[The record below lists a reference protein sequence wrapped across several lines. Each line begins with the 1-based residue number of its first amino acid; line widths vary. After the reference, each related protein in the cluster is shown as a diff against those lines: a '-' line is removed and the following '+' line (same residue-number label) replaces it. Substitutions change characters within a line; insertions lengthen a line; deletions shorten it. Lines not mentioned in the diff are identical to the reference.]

1 MSPAWSLSLGL
12 MMTLAGW
19 GAARAVAGAGINRPV
34 LILIHDGLVPLGT
47 FFVILLASGRPL
59 LGGAVALGAFGGFA
73 FADKVK
79 RSVLREPIVFTD
91 MSEVVELFR
100 HPQFYLPF
108 AGTGRVIAGAV
119 FVILAYAAILLA
131 FRPVFAVSAEW
142 SLSILVATLAL
153 ILFWANGPIG
163 IWARLLRRFRPDGD
177 PLTDARRFGPF
188 AMIGCYG
195 IIARAE
201 RQTRRAAAPAVGLG
215 IKLAQSPPVVL
226 VQSESFFDVA
236 RLGLGEETLPAFHA
250 AHRTGQ
256 WGRLS
261 VPCWG
266 ANTTRTEFSVLT
278 GLGQVEA
285 GYDILNPYH
294 AFADKPLPSLGRFFK
309 NRGYRTV
316 CIHPFDLSF
325 YGRRRIMPLLGFD
338 EVIGQAVFAGAA
350 GRRGYVTD
358 AAVAETVVQLLAQP
372 GRPLFVFVISMENHG
387 PWSQGMDLPA
397 ALRAVRDRNADDG
410 LGDYLDTLKG
420 ADAMIALLTAALER
434 DGRNGLLGFYGDHMP
449 SLPRAF
455 AALGFA
461 ESDTDYLLW
470 RPDAGAPARRDI
482 AAEALPHA
490 LLTMLQS

>member
-1 MSPAWSLSLGL
+1 MSAAWSLSLGL
-12 MMTLAGW
+12 LMTLAGW
-19 GAARAVAGAGINRPV
+19 GAARAVAGAGLNRP
-34 LILIHDGLVPLGT
+34 LMLLLHDALVPLGT
-47 FFVILLASGRPL
+47 FLVVLLMSGRPL

-79 RSVLREPIVFTD
+79 RAVLREPIVFTD

-119 FVILAYAAILLA
+119 LVVAAYVAILLA
-131 FRPVFAVSAEW
+131 FRPVFSVSAEW
-142 SLSILVATLAL
+142 SLSIAVATLAL
-153 ILFWANGPIG
+153 ILFWAKGPLDV
-163 IWARLLRRFRPDGD
+163 WARLLRRLRPDGD
-177 PLTDARRFGPF
+177 PIADARRFGPF

-201 RQTRRAAAPAVGLG
+201 RAARRAAAPAVGLG
-215 IKLAQSPPVVL
+215 ITLAQKPPVVL

-236 RLGLGEETLPAFHA
+236 RLGLGEDSLPAFHA
-250 AHRTGQ
+250 ARRAGQ

-261 VPCWG
+261 VNCWG

-294 AFADKPLPSLGRFFK
+294 AFTDKPVPSLVRFFK

-316 CIHPFDLSF
+316 CIHPFDLRF
-325 YGRRRIMPLLGFD
+325 YGRERVMPLLGFD
-338 EVIGQAVFAGAA
+338 EVMGQADFPGAA

-358 AAVAETVVQLLAQP
+358 AAVAEAVAGLLAQP
-372 GRPLFVFVISMENHG
+372 GRPVFVFVISMENHG
-387 PWSQGMDLPA
+387 PWTDKK
-397 ALRAVRDRNADDG
+397 ADDG

-420 ADAMIALLTAALER
+420 ADAMIARLTDALKR

-455 AALGFA
+455 AALNFS

-470 RPDAGAPARRDI
+470 RPNAGEPARRDI

-490 LLTMLQS
+490 LLTLLQS

>member
-1 MSPAWSLSLGL
+1 
-12 MMTLAGW
+12 MTLAGW
-19 GAARAVAGAGINRPV
+19 GAARAVAGAGLNRPV
-34 LILIHDGLVPLGT
+34 LILMHDGLVPLGT
-47 FFVILLASGRPL
+47 FFVILMATGRPL
-59 LGGAVALGAFGGFA
+59 LAGAIALGAFGGFA

-79 RSVLREPIVFTD
+79 RAVLREPIVFTD

-108 AGTGRVIAGAV
+108 AGTGRVIAGSGLVVA
-119 FVILAYAAILLA
+119 AYAAILVA
-131 FRPVFAVSAEW
+131 FRPVFLVSAEW
-142 SLSILVATLAL
+142 SLSILLATLAL
-153 ILFWANGPIG
+153 ILFWAKGPLG
-163 IWARLLRRFRPDGD
+163 FWARLLRGWRPNGD
-177 PLTDARRFGPF
+177 PLIDARRFGPF

-201 RQTRRAAAPAVGLG
+201 RQTRRAVAPAIGLG
-215 IKLAQSPPVVL
+215 IKLAQKPPVIL

-236 RLGLGEETLPAFHA
+236 RLGLGEETLPAYHA
-250 AHRTGQ
+250 SRGAGQ

-294 AFADKPLPSLGRFFK
+294 AFTDRPVTSLARFFK

-325 YGRRRIMPLLGFD
+325 YGRQRVMPLLGFD
-338 EVIGQAVFAGAA
+338 EVIGEGAFASAA

-358 AAVAETVVQLLAQP
+358 AAVADMVADLFAAAD
-372 GRPLFVFVISMENHG
+372 RPLFVFVISMENHG
-387 PWSQGMDLPA
+387 PWTQGMALPGP
-397 ALRAVRDRNADDG
+397 LQIVRNANADDG
-410 LGDYLDTLKG
+410 LGDYLDTLRG
-420 ADAMIALLTAALER
+420 ADAMIARLTAVLR
-434 DGRNGLLGFYGDHMP
+434 QDGRNGLLGFYGDHMP

-455 AALGFA
+455 AALGFD
-461 ESDTDYLLW
+461 ERDTDYFLW
-470 RPDAGAPARRDI
+470 RPKMPIGAQPPPRQDI
-482 AAEALPHA
+482 SAEALPHA